1 MRLIG
6 CGAGRTHDMHSDE
19 RELRRRA
26 VGRLVMVT
34 RFLQAW
40 DPAGVVREL
49 ATTGN
54 APDEYDAYAGG
65 VLTLLAKDASVEE
78 LFAHFVALR
87 ADLGL
92 AADTIGDYEFAA
104 GLHTWWQ
111 RLSPDSD
118 SNPGS

>member
-1 MRLIG
+1 MR
-6 CGAGRTHDMHSDE
+6 SDE

-26 VGRLVMVT
+26 AGRLVMVT

-40 DPAGVVREL
+40 DPVGVIRDLVT
-49 ATTGN
+49 AGN

-65 VLTLLAKDASVEE
+65 VLTLLVKDASIEE
-78 LFAHFVALR
+78 LSAHFVALR

-92 AADTIGDYEFAA
+92 PADNIRDREFAA

-111 RLSPDSD
+111 RHLPDSD